1 MEKNCLSICKF
12 RCSEK
17 IDTKT
22 QEEIFM
28 NFYKLDTTGKHF
40 FISQTSICSSSSS
53 SKESSRKKK
62 SYSYFFRKGEES
74 LHVCKSFYLS
84 TLAVSQK
91 VIYGAHEKKEEVS
104 GIIKPDGRGK
114 HNNHYK
120 VTQDEKE
127 KVIAHINSFPVIDS
141 HYSRAKTNKKLLEV
155 DLNIEEMYDLYKEK
169 CLTESILYVKPS
181 YYQYL
186 FNTNLN
192 IAFHVPKTDR
202 CEKYGKT
209 KVKRNEKITIT
220 AEEKSAHN
228 THLAEK
234 VAMRK
239 EKEKDNSKR
248 TSLLDVF
255 DLENVITLPKTE
267 VGSFFIKEN

>member
-1 MEKNCLSICKF
+1 MKKNCLSNCKF

-74 LHVCKSFYLS
+74 FHVCKSFYLS

-91 VIYGAHEKKEEVS
+91 VIYGAHEKQEEVS

-120 VTQDEKE
+120 VTQEEKE
-127 KVIAHINSFPVIDS
+127 KVIAHINSFSVIDS
-141 HYSRAKTNKKLLEV
+141 HYSQAKTNKKLLEV
-155 DLNIEEMYDLYKEK
+155 DLNIEKMYDLYKEK
-169 CLTESILYVKPS
+169 CLTEGISYVKPS
-181 YYQYL
+181 
-186 FNTNLN
+186 
-192 IAFHVPKTDR
+192 
-202 CEKYGKT
+202 
-209 KVKRNEKITIT
+209 
-220 AEEKSAHN
+220 
-228 THLAEK
+228 
-234 VAMRK
+234 
-239 EKEKDNSKR
+239 
-248 TSLLDVF
+248 
-255 DLENVITLPKTE
+255 
-267 VGSFFIKEN
+267 